1 MVERQFN
8 NSHIL
13 SNVVA
18 DTMWYSSA
26 QAVADTMRHH
36 MTQIQHS

>member
-18 DTMWYSSA
+18 DTMWYNEA
-26 QAVADTMRHH
+26 PHDTNTAFLNTKR
-36 MTQIQHS
+36 SDN